1 MGPAFAGNDDSLS
14 GDGDVRTRLQFQRC
28 VRVAAFGAALLLYAQ
43 GALADGTG
51 FFTAAQLSQG
61 RWEYSQKCAVC
72 HGAQLQG
79 GGAPALKGRLF
90 NDQWSSKTL
99 KAFYTYVHNNMPLG
113 QGGELNSQEYADI
126 VSYIL
131 AQSGLPAGDEM
142 LTPKSPMDRVLDLSA
157 AATTGSPSASAAPG
171 QVKIGELYGKLAQP
185 TTSRPT
191 QAELDAADTATTNW
205 LMYNKGY
212 RAERYSLLKQINSGN
227 ASNLRP
233 VCMFQLGELGTFST
247 GPVVY
252 DGILYATTHLGTYAI
267 DATTCA
273 KLWSH
278 QHVAQG
284 PEMNATN
291 KGVAIAGGRVIR
303 GTQDGFLYAL
313 DAKTGAHL
321 WVRQVADWTIGE
333 GVGAAP
339 IVWNDIVY
347 VGKAGGDW
355 GIRGRMM
362 AFNVSDGSPAWSF
375 NLIPRA
381 GETGADTWQN
391 SDSAEHGGGAA
402 WVTYA
407 LDRDTGTLF
416 IPVGNP
422 GPDYNSAM
430 RPGANLF
437 TISTVALDA
446 RTGKL
451 KWWYQLR
458 ANDNHDWDATTVSLF
473 DAGGKKLVATAG
485 KEGILHVVNRDD
497 GKLVF
502 KLPMTTLLNHDVPLT
517 PEGVRVCPVA
527 GVQWN
532 GAAHSQATGLLYV
545 NAIDWCTVFKAGP
558 NPKWVATVPF
568 TGLANGW
575 GTNDPISKW
584 SGWINAVNPQTGK
597 MVWRVHT
604 PAPMYAAIT
613 PTAGNVLFTG
623 DLGGNFLALDARSG
637 KELYR
642 FNTGGPIAGGVVTYE
657 QKGKQYVAVASGSSG
672 GSIPLTGSTTIV
684 IFGQ

>member
-1 MGPAFAGNDDSLS
+1 M
-14 GDGDVRTRLQFQRC
+14 
-28 VRVAAFGAALLLYAQ
+28 
-43 GALADGTG
+43 
-51 FFTAAQLSQG
+51 
-61 RWEYSQKCAVC
+61 C
-72 HGAQLQG
+72 HGVQLQG
-79 GGAPALKGRLF
+79 GGAPALRGRVF
-90 NDQWSSKTL
+90 RDQWNGKTL
-99 KAFYTYVHNNMPLG
+99 KDFYEYVHQNMPLG

-131 AQSGLPAGDEM
+131 AQNGLPSGNEK
-142 LTPKSPMDRVLDLSA
+142 LTPMSPMDRVLDLSA
-157 AATTGSPSASAAPG
+157 ATTAESAAASAVPG
-171 QVKIGELYGKLAQP
+171 QVNIGELYGSLKQP
-185 TTSRPT
+185 TTRRPT
-191 QAELDAADTATTNW
+191 QAELDQADTDTSSW

-212 RAERYSLLKQINSGN
+212 RGQRYSMLKQVDVSN
-227 ASNLRP
+227 AQKLRP
-233 VCMFQLGELGTFST
+233 ICMFQLGEIGTFST

-267 DATTCA
+267 DATTCR
-273 KLWSH
+273 KLWTH

-313 DAKTGAHL
+313 DAKTGTPL
-321 WVRQVADWTIGE
+321 WVRQVADWRIGE
-333 GVGAAP
+333 GIGAAP

-362 AFNVSDGSPAWSF
+362 AFNVADGTLAWAF
-375 NLIPRA
+375 DLIPS
-381 GETGADTWQN
+381 GNETGADTWQKPA
-391 SDSAEHGGGAA
+391 SIEHGGGAA

-407 LDRDTGTLF
+407 LDRETGTLF
-416 IPVGNP
+416 VPVGNP
-422 GPDYNSAM
+422 GPDYHNDM

-446 RTGKL
+446 KTGKL

-458 ANDNHDWDATTVSLF
+458 PNDDHDWDATVVSLF
-473 DAGGKKLVATAG
+473 DAAGRKLVATSG
-485 KEGILHVVNRDD
+485 KEGILHVVDRDT

-502 KLPMTTLLNHDVPLT
+502 KLPVTTVLNHDLPIT
-517 PEGVRVCPVA
+517 ADGVRVCPVA

-532 GAAHSQATGLLYV
+532 GPTYSPLTGLLYV
-545 NAIDWCTVFKAGP
+545 NAIDWCTVFRLGP
-558 NPKWVATVPF
+558 DPKWVATVPY

-575 GTNDPISKW
+575 GTNDPTSKW
-584 SGWINAVNPQTGK
+584 SGWVNAVDPKSGRMK
-597 MVWRVHT
+597 WRIHT
-604 PAPMYAAIT
+604 DTPMYAALT

-623 DLGGNFLALDARSG
+623 DLNGNFLALDARNG
-637 KELYR
+637 KTLYR
-642 FNTGGPIAGGVVTYE
+642 FDTGGPIAGGVVTYE
-657 QKGKQYVAVASGSSG
+657 RNGRQYIAVASGHSG

-684 IFGQ
+684 VFGL

>member
-1 MGPAFAGNDDSLS
+1 MSAVKLFP
-14 GDGDVRTRLQFQRC
+14 
-28 VRVAAFGAALLLYAQ
+28 AAFSFRRWIRQPDALTAIA
-43 GALADGTG
+43 GVFALVIAHTAGADGTG
-51 FFTAAQLSQG
+51 WYTPPQIAQG

-90 NDQWSSKTL
+90 VQQWNGKKL
-99 KAFYTYVHNNMPLG
+99 ADLYTYVHNNMPLG
-113 QGGELNSQEYADI
+113 LGASLPSQEYADI
-126 VSYIL
+126 VSFVL
-131 AQSGLPAGDEM
+131 AQNSLPAGLEKF
-142 LTPKSPMDRVLDLSA
+142 TPRSPMERVLDLAAAASSGNAVVSA
-157 AATTGSPSASAAPG
+157 ATPG
-171 QVKIGELYGKLAQP
+171 EIKIGSLYGPLAQP
-185 TTSRPT
+185 TTSTPT
-191 QAELDAADTATTNW
+191 QAELDGADAATGNW

-212 RAERYSLLKQINSGN
+212 RGERYSTLKKINVAN
-227 ASNLRP
+227 AGKLHP

-247 GPVVY
+247 GPVMY
-252 DGILYATTHLGTYAI
+252 DGIVYATTHLGTYAI
-267 DATTCA
+267 DATTC
-273 KLWSH
+273 KKVWTH

-291 KGVAIAGGRVIR
+291 KGIALAGGRVIR

-313 DAKTGAHL
+313 DAKTGAPL
-321 WVRQVADWTIGE
+321 WVRQVADWSIGE
-333 GVGAAP
+333 GIGAAP

-347 VGKAGGDW
+347 VAKAGGDW
-355 GIRGRMM
+355 GIHGRMM
-362 AFNVSDGSPAWSF
+362 AFNVADGSPAWSF
-375 NLIPRA
+375 DLIPT
-381 GETGADTWQN
+381 GDQTGANTWGLAG
-391 SDSAEHGGGAA
+391 STDHGGGAA

-407 LDRDTGTLF
+407 LDRETGTLF
-416 IPVGNP
+416 VPVGNP
-422 GPDYNSAM
+422 GPDFNKSM

-458 ANDNHDWDATTVSLF
+458 PNDDHDWDATVVSLF
-473 DAGGKKLVATAG
+473 DAGGRKLVATAG
-485 KEGILHVVNRDD
+485 KEGVLHVITRED

-502 KLPMTTLLNHDVPLT
+502 TLPMTTLLNHDVPLT

-532 GAAHSQATGLLYV
+532 GAAHSPLTGLLYV

-558 NPKWVATVPF
+558 DPKWVATIPY

-575 GTNDPISKW
+575 GSNDPIDKW
-584 SGWINAVNPQTGK
+584 AGWTNAIDPKTGK
-597 MVWRVHT
+597 MAWRVKWST
-604 PAPMYAAIT
+604 PMYAALT

-623 DLGGNFLALDARSG
+623 DLNGNFLALDARNG
-637 KELYR
+637 KKLYS
-642 FNTGGPIAGGVVTYE
+642 FDTGGPIAGGVITYE
-657 QKGKQYVAVASGSSG
+657 RGGKQYVAVASGHSG
-672 GSIPLTGSTTIV
+672 GSIPLTGSTTLV

>member
-1 MGPAFAGNDDSLS
+1 MSS
-14 GDGDVRTRLQFQRC
+14 TSLQFHKRGKA
-28 VRVAAFGAALLLYAQ
+28 VAFGAGMLLFAAQ

-51 FFTAAQLSQG
+51 FFNPAQLSQG
-61 RWEYSQKCAVC
+61 RWEYAQKCAVC

-79 GGAPALKGRLF
+79 GGAPALKGRIF
-90 NDQWSSKTL
+90 NVQWNGKSL
-99 KAFYTYVHNNMPLG
+99 KEFYNYVHTNMPLG
-113 QGGELNSQEYADI
+113 QGGELSSQEYADI
-126 VSYIL
+126 VSYVL
-131 AQSGLPAGDEM
+131 AQNGLPAGDEKF
-142 LTPKSPMDRVLDLSA
+142 TPMSPMDRVLVLAAPAAADSA
-157 AATTGSPSASAAPG
+157 APSAAPG
-171 QVKIGELYGKLAQP
+171 EVKIGELYGKLAQP
-185 TTSRPT
+185 TTNRPT
-191 QAELDAADTATTNW
+191 QAELDASDTATTNW

-212 RAERYSLLKQINSGN
+212 RGERFSRLKQINAGN
-227 ASNLRP
+227 AAKLRP

-267 DATTCA
+267 DATTCK

-313 DAKTGAHL
+313 DAKTGAPL
-321 WVRQVADWTIGE
+321 WVRQAADWSIGE

-375 NLIPRA
+375 NLIPRGNEA
-381 GETGADTWQN
+381 GADTWQN
-391 SDSAEHGGGAA
+391 SESAEHGGGAT

-422 GPDYNSAM
+422 GPDYNKDM

-458 ANDNHDWDATTVSLF
+458 ANDDHDWDATVVSLF

-485 KEGILHVVNRDD
+485 KEGILHVVNRDN
-497 GKLVF
+497 GKLAF
-502 KLPMTTLLNHDVPLT
+502 KLPMTTMLNHDVPLT

-532 GAAHSQATGLLYV
+532 GAAHSLTTGLLYV
-545 NAIDWCTVFKAGP
+545 NAIDWCTLFKAGP
-558 NPKWVATVPF
+558 DPKWVATVPY

-584 SGWINAVNPQTGK
+584 TGWINAVNPQTGK
-597 MVWRVHT
+597 MAWRVHT
-604 PAPMYAAIT
+604 PAPMYAALT

-623 DLGGNFLALDARSG
+623 DLGGNFLVLNSRNG
-637 KELYR
+637 KKLYS
-642 FNTGGPIAGGVVTYE
+642 FNTGGPIAGGVVTYKR
-657 QKGKQYVAVASGSSG
+657 KGRQYVAVASGSSG

>member
-1 MGPAFAGNDDSLS
+1 
-14 GDGDVRTRLQFQRC
+14 
-28 VRVAAFGAALLLYAQ
+28 
-43 GALADGTG
+43 
-51 FFTAAQLSQG
+51 
-61 RWEYSQKCAVC
+61 VC
-72 HGAQLQG
+72 HGVQLQG
-79 GGAPALKGRLF
+79 GGAPALRGRVF
-90 NDQWSSKTL
+90 RDQWNGKTL
-99 KAFYTYVHNNMPLG
+99 KDFYEYVHQNMPLG

-131 AQSGLPAGDEM
+131 AQNGLPSGNEK
-142 LTPKSPMDRVLDLSA
+142 LTPMSPMDRVLDLSA
-157 AATTGSPSASAAPG
+157 ATTAESAAASAVPG
-171 QVKIGELYGKLAQP
+171 QVNIGELYGSLKQP
-185 TTSRPT
+185 TTRRPT
-191 QAELDAADTATTNW
+191 QAELDQADTDTSSW

-212 RAERYSLLKQINSGN
+212 RGQRYSMLKQVDVSN
-227 ASNLRP
+227 AQKLRP
-233 VCMFQLGELGTFST
+233 ICMFQLGEIGTFST

-267 DATTCA
+267 DATTCR
-273 KLWSH
+273 KLWTH

-313 DAKTGAHL
+313 DAKTGTPL
-321 WVRQVADWTIGE
+321 WVRQVADWRIGE
-333 GVGAAP
+333 GIGAAP

-362 AFNVSDGSPAWSF
+362 AFNVADGTLAWAF
-375 NLIPRA
+375 DLIPS
-381 GETGADTWQN
+381 GNETGADTWQKPA
-391 SDSAEHGGGAA
+391 SIEHGGGAA

-407 LDRDTGTLF
+407 LDRETGTLF
-416 IPVGNP
+416 VPVGNP
-422 GPDYNSAM
+422 GPDYHNDM

-446 RTGKL
+446 KTGKL

-458 ANDNHDWDATTVSLF
+458 PNDDHDWDATVVSLF
-473 DAGGKKLVATAG
+473 DAAGRKLVATSG
-485 KEGILHVVNRDD
+485 KEGILHVVDRDT

-502 KLPMTTLLNHDVPLT
+502 KLPVTTVLNHDLPIT
-517 PEGVRVCPVA
+517 ADGVRVCPVA

-532 GAAHSQATGLLYV
+532 GPTYSPLTGLLYV
-545 NAIDWCTVFKAGP
+545 NAIDWCTVFRLGP
-558 NPKWVATVPF
+558 DPKWVATVPY

-575 GTNDPISKW
+575 GTNDPTSKW
-584 SGWINAVNPQTGK
+584 SGWVNAVDPKSGRMK
-597 MVWRVHT
+597 WRIHT
-604 PAPMYAAIT
+604 DTPMYAALT

-623 DLGGNFLALDARSG
+623 DLNGNFLALDARNG
-637 KELYR
+637 KTLYR
-642 FNTGGPIAGGVVTYE
+642 FDTGGPIAGGVVTYE
-657 QKGKQYVAVASGSSG
+657 RNGRQYIAVASGHSG

-684 IFGQ
+684 VFGL

>member
-1 MGPAFAGNDDSLS
+1 LFAGATP
-14 GDGDVRTRLQFQRC
+14 GVF
-28 VRVAAFGAALLLYAQ
+28 
-43 GALADGTG
+43 ADGTG
-51 FFTAAQLSQG
+51 WFSTEQVATG

-72 HGAQLQG
+72 HGAELQG
-79 GGAPALKGRLF
+79 TGAPALKGNTF
-90 NDQWSSKTL
+90 NLQWNGKTL
-99 KAFYTYVHNNMPLG
+99 KNFYDYVHDQMPLG
-113 QGGELNSQEYADI
+113 QAGALSGQEYADI
-126 VSYIL
+126 VAYIAAQNGVL
-131 AQSGLPAGDEM
+131 AGNEKF
-142 LTPKSPMDRVLDLSA
+142 TPDSPMGRVIQLST
-157 AATTGSPSASAAPG
+157 ATTASSAPVAAAPG
-171 QVKIGELYGKLAQP
+171 QIKINALYGELKQP
-185 TTSRPT
+185 TTSGPT
-191 QAELDAADTATTNW
+191 QAELDAAETATGTW

-212 RAERYSLLKQINSGN
+212 RGERYSLLKKIDAAN
-227 ASNLRP
+227 AGKLRP

-247 GPVVY
+247 GPVMY

-267 DATTCA
+267 DATTCK
-273 KLWSH
+273 KLWTH

-313 DAKTGAHL
+313 DAKTGAPL
-321 WVRQVADWTIGE
+321 WLRQIADWSIGE

-339 IVWNDIVY
+339 IVWNGLVY
-347 VGKAGGDW
+347 MGLAGGDW
-355 GIRGRMM
+355 GIHGRMM
-362 AFNVSDGSPAWSF
+362 AFKVEDGSLAWTF
-375 NLIPRA
+375 DLIPKP
-381 GETGADTWQN
+381 GDPGANTWDKPE
-391 SDSAEHGGGAA
+391 SMDHGGGAT

-407 LDRDTGTLF
+407 LDRETGTLF

-422 GPDYNSAM
+422 GPDFNKKM

-458 ANDNHDWDATTVSLF
+458 PNDEHDWDATVVTLF

-502 KLPMTTLLNHDVPLT
+502 KLPVTTVLNHDEPIT
-517 PEGVRVCPVA
+517 PAGVRVCPVA

-532 GAAHSQATGLLYV
+532 GPAYSPMTGLLYV
-545 NAIDWCTVFKAGP
+545 NAIDWCTVFKLGP
-558 NPKWVATVPF
+558 DPKWLATVPY

-575 GTNDPISKW
+575 GSNDPIDKW
-584 SGWINAVNPQTGK
+584 AGWVNAVDPRTGK
-597 MVWRVHT
+597 MAWRVKRPT
-604 PAPMYAAIT
+604 PMYAALT

-623 DLGGNFLALDARSG
+623 DVNGNFLVLDARNG
-637 KELYR
+637 KELYS
-642 FNTGGPIAGGVVTYE
+642 FDTGGPIAGGVITYE
-657 QKGKQYVAVASGSSG
+657 VKGRQYVAVASGHSG
-672 GSIPLTGSTTIV
+672 GSIPLNGSTTIV

>member
-1 MGPAFAGNDDSLS
+1 MSATSLQCRRRIRSFAMTAGL
-14 GDGDVRTRLQFQRC
+14 
-28 VRVAAFGAALLLYAQ
+28 ALFTAQ

-51 FFTAAQLSQG
+51 FFTPAQLSQG
-61 RWEYSQKCAVC
+61 RWEYAQKCAVC
-72 HGAQLQG
+72 HGAQLEG
-79 GGAPALKGRLF
+79 GGAPALKGRIF
-90 NDQWSSKTL
+90 GVQWSGKTL
-99 KAFYTYVHNNMPLG
+99 KDFYNYVHTNMPLG

-126 VSYIL
+126 VSYVL
-131 AQSGLPAGDEM
+131 AQNGLPAGNEKF
-142 LTPKSPMDRVLDLSA
+142 TPMSPMDRVLVLSA
-157 AATTGSPSASAAPG
+157 AAAAEGAAPTAAPG
-171 QVKIGELYGKLAQP
+171 EVKIGALYGKLAQP
-185 TTSRPT
+185 TTSGPT

-212 RAERYSLLKQINSGN
+212 RAERFSSLRKINAGN
-227 ASNLRP
+227 AARLKP
-233 VCMFQLGELGTFST
+233 ICMFQLGELGTFST

-267 DATTCA
+267 DATTC
-273 KLWSH
+273 KKIWSH

-313 DAKTGAHL
+313 DAKTGDPL
-321 WVRQVADWTIGE
+321 WTRQVADWSIGE

-375 NLIPRA
+375 NLIPR
-381 GETGADTWQN
+381 GNEVGADTWQN
-391 SDSAEHGGGAA
+391 NESTEHGGGAA

-407 LDRDTGTLF
+407 LDRETGTLF

-422 GPDYNSAM
+422 GPDYNKSV

-446 RTGKL
+446 HTGKL

-458 ANDNHDWDATTVSLF
+458 PNDDHDWDATVVSLF

-485 KEGILHVVNRDD
+485 KEGILHVVDRDS

-502 KLPMTTLLNHDVPLT
+502 KLPVTTMLNHDAPLT
-517 PEGVRVCPVA
+517 PEGVHVCPVA

-532 GAAHSQATGLLYV
+532 GAAHSLTTGLLYV

-558 NPKWVATVPF
+558 DPKWVATVPY

-575 GTNDPISKW
+575 GTNDPISQW

-597 MVWRVHT
+597 MAWRIHT
-604 PAPMYAAIT
+604 PAPMYAALT

-623 DLGGNFLALDARSG
+623 DLSGNFLALNSLDG

-642 FNTGGPIAGGVVTYE
+642 FNTGGPIAGGIVTYE
-657 QKGKQYVAVASGSSG
+657 QKGRQYVAVASGSSG

>member
-1 MGPAFAGNDDSLS
+1 MAPHRMQSATRS
-14 GDGDVRTRLQFQRC
+14 GVGACSFILWLI
-28 VRVAAFGAALLLYAQ
+28 AAPCAV
-43 GALADGTG
+43 ADGSA
-51 FFTAAQLSQG
+51 FFSSSQVSQG
-61 RWEYSQKCAVC
+61 RWEFSQKCAVC

-79 GGAPALKGRLF
+79 GGAPALKGREF
-90 NDQWSSKTL
+90 VAQWNGKSL
-99 KAFYTYVHNNMPLG
+99 KDFYNYVHSNMPLG

-126 VSYIL
+126 VAYVL
-131 AQSGLPAGDEM
+131 AHSGLPAGNEK
-142 LTPKSPMDRVLDLSA
+142 LTPKSPMDRALDLASVSAGSA
-157 AATTGSPSASAAPG
+157 AASVPAGA
-171 QVKIGELYGKLAQP
+171 VKIGELYGKLAQP
-185 TTSRPT
+185 TTSGPA
-191 QAELDAADTATTNW
+191 QAELDAADAATTNW

-212 RAERYSLLKQINSGN
+212 RGERFSALQRINVGN
-227 ASNLRP
+227 AGKLRP

-267 DATTCA
+267 DATTCQKRWA
-273 KLWSH
+273 H

-313 DAKTGAHL
+313 DAKTGAPL
-321 WVRQVADWTIGE
+321 WVRQVADWSIGE

-339 IVWNDIVY
+339 LVWNDIVY

-362 AFNVSDGSPAWSF
+362 AFHVADGSLAWAF
-375 NLIPRA
+375 DLIPT
-381 GETGADTWQN
+381 GNETGADTWERAG
-391 SDSAEHGGGAA
+391 SADHGGGAA
-402 WVTYA
+402 WVAYA
-407 LDRDTGTLF
+407 LDRATGTLF
-416 IPVGNP
+416 VPVGNP
-422 GPDYNSAM
+422 GPDYSKAM

-437 TISTVALDA
+437 SISTVALDA

-458 ANDNHDWDATTVSLF
+458 ANDDHDWDATVVSLF
-473 DAGGKKLVATAG
+473 DTGGRKLVATSG
-485 KEGILHVVNRDD
+485 KEGILHVLSRDD

-502 KLPMTTLLNHDVPLT
+502 KLPMTTMLNHDVPLT

-532 GAAHSQATGLLYV
+532 GAAHSPTTGFLYV
-545 NAIDWCTVFKAGP
+545 NAIDWCTVFKSGP
-558 NPKWVATVPF
+558 NPTWVATIPY

-575 GTNDPISKW
+575 GTNDPIDKW
-584 SGWINAVNPQTGK
+584 SGWINAVDPKSGK

-604 PAPMYAAIT
+604 PTPMYAALT

-623 DLGGNFLALDARSG
+623 DLNGKFLALDARTG
-637 KELYR
+637 KTLYS
-642 FNTGGPIAGGVVTYE
+642 FDTGGPIAGGVITYE
-657 QKGKQYVAVASGSSG
+657 QKGRQYVAVATGHSG
-672 GSIPLTGSTTIV
+672 GSIPLTGSATIV
-684 IFGQ
+684 IFRQ